1 MNRVLILSLNLHANI
16 AYFAKIKYI
25 LLQRIG
31 FKINNKYKIGMKIK
45 KCFFVVEARV
55 VE

>member
-16 AYFAKIKYI
+16 AYFAKIKNIYI

-31 FKINNKYKIGMKIK
+31 FKINYK
-45 KCFFVVEARV
+45 
-55 VE
+55 